1 MYQISNNEVITP
13 DRILLKVVKKSFI
26 SPPACGG
33 GGIEAMHFYRKNSK
47 VIAFD
52 GGGHNL
58 SELKEMERGKQIY

>member
-1 MYQISNNEVITP
+1 MYQISNKEVITP
-13 DRILLKVVKKSFI
+13 DRILLKVVKKAL
-26 SPPACGG
+26 SPYLHLAG
-33 GGIEAMHFYRKNSK
+33 GGIEAMHLYRKNSK